1 METAILII
9 EILGVIS
16 FSISGAL
23 VAIDK
28 ETDIFGVV
36 FLAAITTFGGGI
48 MRDII
53 IGRIPAFFVSM
64 PLYVVIS
71 IVTSLTVFFI
81 AMIFKKQYVR
91 EEKLVEYINDFADA
105 AGIAIFAV
113 SSVRICLDFIPGCGA
128 FLAIMMGMV
137 SSIGGGMTRDMILRE
152 IPFVLRKRIYA
163 LAVIAGSAVYYLSA
177 VHIFKDSAMCE
188 IISVILGFIT
198 CFAIRLL
205 AIRFKWNMPKAI
217 KFSEISTEKV
227 EPEEQ
232 NDAENCAVY
241 TNAEE

>member
-28 ETDIFGVV
+28 ETDVFGVV

-64 PLYVVIS
+64 PLYVLIS
-71 IVTSLTVFFI
+71 IATSLTVFFV

-105 AGIAIFAV
+105 AAIAIFAV
-113 SSVRICLDFIPGCGA
+113 TSVQICLDFVPGCGP

-137 SSIGGGMTRDMILRE
+137 SSIGGGMTRDMMLRE
-152 IPFVLRKRIYA
+152 IPFVLRKRVYA
-163 LAVIAGSAVYYLSA
+163 LAVIAGASVYYVSAVYIFVGSA
-177 VHIFKDSAMCE
+177 TCE
-188 IISVILGFIT
+188 IVSGILGFVT
-198 CFAIRLL
+198 CFAIRIL

-217 KFSEISTEKV
+217 KFSEINAR
-227 EPEEQ
+227 Q
-232 NDAENCAVY
+232 NEAE
-241 TNAEE
+241 